1 MHLHRIPALARRRSP
16 TSVRRQRAA
25 PPSATTTSAC
35 CTCMATRS
43 QSRTRRSRYAGSS
56 APRRA
61 RPCTPSLPFTPM
73 QGASTPRSNGC
84 GAPSAPE
91 SREWR
96 ARSHGFRPSG
106 PAPPLQRGLAWRH
119 KARARASACKEGC
132 ELPRSAQA
140 ERCVARFGT
149 VDDPAGGART
159 RILNRFRT
167 VNLLDVSRFSF
178 DQPCLRGSLRRV
190 PLTTAV
196 SPRAPP
202 PRPPARPP
210 GRHATAHSRQRGP
223 RPARRGAAGAW
234 SQVST

>member
-96 ARSHGFRPSG
+96 ARSHGFRPSE

-149 VDDPAGGART
+149 VDDPDDPAGGART

-178 DQPCLRGSLRRV
+178 DQPHV
-190 PLTTAV
+190 
-196 SPRAPP
+196 
-202 PRPPARPP
+202 
-210 GRHATAHSRQRGP
+210 
-223 RPARRGAAGAW
+223 
-234 SQVST
+234 